1 MTIFKD
7 SHHFSRT
14 LGDVWWQSLRTA
26 IMMTIFKDSHHFS
39 RILGDVWWQSLMT
52 VFNDSAFFERT
63 LRGRFREK
71 QLPGLTKKNR
81 PQRSA
86 FQAWR
91 YQLIANV
98 YQRISWRRMS
108 RGGPEKRCFCVSP
121 KSLSIE
127 TRVLRKDGN
136 AQFLSLRDGVSPCE
150 AILLQKINLV
160 QWFSIFENTS
170 F

>member
-71 QLPGLTKKNR
+71 QKTTHRLH
-81 PQRSA
+81 
-86 FQAWR
+86 
-91 YQLIANV
+91 
-98 YQRISWRRMS
+98 
-108 RGGPEKRCFCVSP
+108 GGPGDTCDWSIIHLEPQSVSTISLLAHWWFNRDP
-121 KSLSIE
+121 YNGLLEPPHNWVPSRELTYPTLGIGKSSSKCHVWGI
-127 TRVLRKDGN
+127 
-136 AQFLSLRDGVSPCE
+136 C
-150 AILLQKINLV
+150 
-160 QWFSIFENTS
+160 
-170 F
+170 

>member
-1 MTIFKD
+1 MTSTGWSWQVFGGFSFGIF
-7 SHHFSRT
+7 
-14 LGDVWWQSLRTA
+14 LL
-26 IMMTIFKDSHHFS
+26 FK
-39 RILGDVWWQSLMT
+39 
-52 VFNDSAFFERT
+52 
-63 LRGRFREK
+63 K

-136 AQFLSLRDGVSPCE
+136 APVFVASRRKIPLVKPFYFRKLIWSNDFRFSKKFLTP
-150 AILLQKINLV
+150 
-160 QWFSIFENTS
+160 SIGW
-170 F
+170 

>member
-63 LRGRFREK
+63 LRGRFREWSTFCLWPLTPQIK
-71 QLPGLTKKNR
+71 MFPKKGRFQIVFQPIILRVFAVSCPGIVQLFFLLKI
-81 PQRSA
+81 SA
-86 FQAWR
+86 LQTSDERELWQEHFPTW
-91 YQLIANV
+91 IF
-98 YQRISWRRMS
+98 WT
-108 RGGPEKRCFCVSP
+108 
-121 KSLSIE
+121 LSSC
-127 TRVLRKDGN
+127 G
-136 AQFLSLRDGVSPCE
+136 
-150 AILLQKINLV
+150 
-160 QWFSIFENTS
+160 
-170 F
+170 